1 MYILNKSRTQIVNL
15 DHVTAMYVGADETSI
30 KVDFVTGKGCQIGKY
45 ASEKHAQKALEMLT
59 LNIGR
64 KEAFR
69 MPADEE
75 IRGLLEGE
83 EGKRCNIGGKKQKGH
98 GGS

>member
-1 MYILNKSRTQIVNL
+1 MYILNKNRTQIVNL

-30 KVDFVTGKGCQIGKY
+30 KVDFVTGKGCQVGKY

-69 MPADEE
+69 MPGDEE

-83 EGKRCNIGGKKQKGH
+83 EGRRCNIGGKKQKGH